1 MMKIR
6 FNSNYD
12 LLVYLKRI
20 NKVNYKYVFDSG
32 FYLLD
37 LRFESENELIK
48 YLNDYSIVETIF
60 KGIEFKNEETFIIEY
75 KYEVDSI
82 LLNARAL
89 DALESNKLSPF
100 IDDCLLTIQ
109 DVCKVL
115 RLTKPS
121 VYKLFDLG
129 QLPYYTILSQKK
141 VRNSDLLKFIESNR
155 GK

>member
-1 MMKIR
+1 MKIR

-20 NKVNYKYVFDSG
+20 NKVNYKYVFDFG

-48 YLNDYSIVETIF
+48 YLNDYSIIETIF
-60 KGIEFKNEETFIIEY
+60 KGIEFKNPESFLMEY

-82 LLNARAL
+82 LLNASAL
-89 DALESNKLSPF
+89 DALESNKFSPF
-100 IDDCLLTIQ
+100 VADCLLTIQ
-109 DVCKVL
+109 DVCKIL

-121 VYKLFDLG
+121 IYKLFDSG

-141 VRNSDLLKFIESNR
+141 VRNSDLLKFIEQSK